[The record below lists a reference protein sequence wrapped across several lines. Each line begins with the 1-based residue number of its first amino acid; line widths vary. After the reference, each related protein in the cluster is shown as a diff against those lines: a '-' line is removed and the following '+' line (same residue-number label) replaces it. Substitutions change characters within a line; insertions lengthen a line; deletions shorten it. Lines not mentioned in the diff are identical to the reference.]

1 MITTVVSAIAAVV
14 ASNTIV
20 DSIMCG
26 VGISTGL
33 YVASRTKKATA
44 MPKKT
49 R

>member
-1 MITTVVSAIAAVV
+1 MVISVVSAIAAV

-20 DSIMCG
+20 DSIICG
-26 VGISTGL
+26 VSISTGL
-33 YVASRTKKATA
+33 YIASRTKKATA